1 MEITAETIAQQ
12 LELQAMYRD
21 DQFAGKLKELQT
33 QYKQTQNAQK
43 ALDQREKDL
52 KAREALCEVIQN
64 SQTAFTEQAKATE
77 TKILEDQQYN
87 QQQKDRIA
95 EDRKSLKADRK
106 EIADQRAIADDMLK
120 QAENKL
126 KSAKGKE
133 TKADN
138 ALKAAEEAQAK
149 WEARLIELGLKPA
162 A

>member
-1 MEITAETIAQQ
+1 MEITAEAVTQQ

-21 DQFAGKLKELQT
+21 DKFAAKLKELQA
-33 QYKQTQNAQK
+33 QYKQTQDAQK
-43 ALDQREKDL
+43 ALDDREKQL

-64 SQTAFTEQAKATE
+64 SQAAFTEQAEKTE
-77 TKILEDQQYN
+77 AKILEDQQYN
-87 QQQKDRIA
+87 QQQKDKIA
-95 EDRKSLKADRK
+95 SDRKNLK

-133 TKADN
+133 TKADKM
-138 ALKAAEEAQAK
+138 LQAAEEAQAK
-149 WEARLIELGLKPA
+149 WETRLLELGLKPA